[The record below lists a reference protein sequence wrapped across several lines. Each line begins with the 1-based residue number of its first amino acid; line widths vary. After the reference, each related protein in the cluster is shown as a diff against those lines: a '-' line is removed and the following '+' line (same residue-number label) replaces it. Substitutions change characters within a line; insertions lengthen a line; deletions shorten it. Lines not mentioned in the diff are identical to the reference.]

1 MCAHVVDGDDAFAE
15 KWASNAFTRRT
26 SSYCFGSF
34 LDAEGAAALG
44 ARSALALAR
53 AAAMAAFLGSMAGAA
68 GLALGAGAPF
78 AAAALFDVGMEVS
91 VAV

>member
-15 KWASNAFTRRT
+15 KWASNAFPRRA
-26 SSYCFGSF
+26 SSYCFGGIP
-34 LDAEGAAALG
+34 DAEGAAALG

-68 GLALGAGAPF
+68 GLALEAVALC
-78 AAAALFDVGMEVS
+78 AAAALFAADVVLG
-91 VAV
+91 AV